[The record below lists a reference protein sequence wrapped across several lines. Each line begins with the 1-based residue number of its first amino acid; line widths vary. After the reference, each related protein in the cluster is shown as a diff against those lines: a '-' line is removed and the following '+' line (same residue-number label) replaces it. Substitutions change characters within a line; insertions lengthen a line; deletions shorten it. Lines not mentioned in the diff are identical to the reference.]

1 MSWFKPE
8 NPQEKVL
15 NSLLSPLSA
24 LYFVGT
30 LGRLKGYET
39 RVLRQKALDVPVI
52 SIGNLTV
59 GGTGKTPI
67 TIDVARMLI
76 QMGHK
81 VGVLSRGFNRQSDE
95 KIVVVSDGKRLLV
108 DAQQAG
114 DEPYLIASKVNGAVV
129 VVSSDRFEAGRVA
142 IKDYGCNILLLDDG
156 FQHLKLARNQDVL
169 VYDYN
174 DAPSELKLLPAG
186 RLREPFAS
194 ISRADYF
201 VISKLPDNPC
211 PQRMKEI
218 RMMANRYKP
227 GIAILTCRFVADG
240 LHRVYNQQN
249 VTITTRGEG
258 TRVFAFCGIA
268 RPEGFYK
275 NLQELGCVIVGKR
288 TFPDHHWLTQAEMD
302 RLVKDFE
309 ESGAEFLVTTEK
321 DRVRLPAEFIDR
333 VPLAELALS
342 TEWGNGQDDDMGE
355 LRRILKKV
363 RNAKSSSKKVAV
375 AGAAR

>member
-15 NSLLSPLSA
+15 NSLLSPLSV
-24 LYFVGT
+24 LYFAGT

-39 RVLRQKALDVPVI
+39 RVLQQKSVEKSVGKNVAVF

-67 TIDVARMLI
+67 TIHFARSLMQEGL
-76 QMGHK
+76 K
-81 VGVLSRGFNRQSDE
+81 VGVLSRGFNRQSNE
-95 KIVVVSDGKRLLV
+95 KLVVVSDGKKILA

-114 DEPYLIASKVNGAVV
+114 DEPYLIASKVPGAVV
-129 VVSSDRFEAGRVA
+129 IVSADRFEGGRVA
-142 IKDYGCNILLLDDG
+142 VKDYGCNVLILDDG
-156 FQHLKLARNQDVL
+156 FQHLKLERDYDVL

-174 DAPSELKLLPAG
+174 DIPSELKLLPAG
-186 RLREPFAS
+186 RLREPLAS
-194 ISRADYF
+194 IARASCL
-201 VISKLPDNPC
+201 VISKVPENPC
-211 PQRMKEI
+211 PNRMKEI
-218 RMMANRYKP
+218 RLMANRYKP
-227 GIAILTCRFVADG
+227 GIEILTSRFEADG
-240 LHRVYNQQN
+240 LHQVYNQPN

-275 NLQELGCVIVGKR
+275 NLEECGCVIVGKKS
-288 TFPDHHWLTQAEMD
+288 FPDHHWLSQSEMD

-309 ESGAEFLVTTEK
+309 KSAAQYLVTTEK
-321 DRVRLPAEFIDR
+321 DRVRLSEEFIDR
-333 VPLAELALS
+333 VPLAELAIATS
-342 TEWGNGQDDDMGE
+342 WDGKE
-355 LRRILKKV
+355 LIDLPEVRRILKKL
-363 RNAKSSSKKVAV
+363 RNPVA